1 MKRGCLNYAFNICII
16 IYCIYMYYYIVYI
29 CTSRVEKVIII
40 IFKGLLKR
48 IEFQKTADSPTYIY
62 IYI

>member
-1 MKRGCLNYAFNICII
+1 
-16 IYCIYMYYYIVYI
+16 MYYYIVYI